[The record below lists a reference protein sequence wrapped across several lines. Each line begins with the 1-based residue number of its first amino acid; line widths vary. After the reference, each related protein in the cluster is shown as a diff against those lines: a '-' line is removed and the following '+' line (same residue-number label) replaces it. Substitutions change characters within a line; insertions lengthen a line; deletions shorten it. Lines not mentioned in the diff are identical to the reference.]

1 MTSSDNPLPGH
12 GSNSVSRRFAM
23 IRDDV
28 LAEWKARVLR
38 RIARAAIVEET
49 VLFDALPMM
58 YDGLVEALAPGTPR
72 KLATSGTNLA
82 QAHGIERARR
92 SPFRARD
99 VVEEMLIFRD
109 AIFSVASAV
118 QLTFDRHQVETI
130 VRSID
135 AAMLESLSNFSTVR
149 EGNLDIISTTL
160 RHDLRGSLHMAN
172 ASAQLIGLQSTTPV
186 IVRLAQQITAR
197 LADANGMIDRLVE
210 AAALHRHTQLPLQ
223 VSEFDLEAMVLD
235 VASDMALAE
244 NIVLF
249 SDHQFRGFWCMRSLK
264 RAVRSLLSNAQKYGP
279 ENRPI
284 TITLTR
290 FHHRVLLSIHNDGP
304 PILPAIRDCMFRPP
318 QRAGGVDLSRRDVGL
333 PLVQSVAES
342 HGGSIIVDSEAGR
355 GTTFSL
361 NLPIDCR
368 PFVAGD

>member
-1 MTSSDNPLPGH
+1 MNSSNNYLPGP
-12 GSNSVSRRFAM
+12 GLNSVSRRFAL

-38 RIARAAIVEET
+38 RIARAAFMEES
-49 VLFDALPMM
+49 VLFDALPMI
-58 YDGLVEALAPGTPR
+58 YDGLVEALTPGYSR

-82 QAHGIERARR
+82 QTHGMERARR

-118 QLTFDRHQVETI
+118 HLTFERVHVETI
-130 VRSID
+130 VRSVD
-135 AAMLESLSNFSTVR
+135 TAMLESLSNFSTIR
-149 EGNLDIISTTL
+149 EGNLDIISATM
-160 RHDLRGSLHMAN
+160 RHDLRDSLHLAT

-210 AAALHRHTQLPLQ
+210 AAALHKHTQLPLQ
-223 VSEFDLEAMVLD
+223 VSEFDLEAMVLE
-235 VASDMALAE
+235 VAAGMNLAE
-244 NIVLF
+244 NVVLF
-249 SDHQFRGFWCMRSLK
+249 SDQKFLGFWCMRSLK
-264 RAVRSLLSNAQKYGP
+264 RAVSSLLSNAQKYGA
-279 ENRPI
+279 ENHPI
-284 TITLTR
+284 TITLTG
-290 FHHRVLLSIHNDGP
+290 FANRVLLSVHNDGP
-304 PILPAIRDCMFRPP
+304 PILPAIRDCMFRAP

-333 PLVQSVAES
+333 PLAQSVAES

-361 NLPIDCR
+361 NLPIDSR